1 MFSLLY
7 IVLINEKNRRI
18 MKKQSPLLAMV
29 PGPLRKVGQLKTFM
43 YIEEFST
50 VCVHFL
56 VGPVLVI
63 LHTKVGHSCKKKK
76 HLKALKSLLKSM
88 EKLLGSPFNTST
100 FWGFTFLLKKKN
112 RPPKVQKCK
121 YYVFQVL
128 PLLAFG

>member
-1 MFSLLY
+1 
-7 IVLINEKNRRI
+7 

-76 HLKALKSLLKSM
+76 ALKST
-88 EKLLGSPFNTST
+88 EKLAEEYGKITGLSFYYFNFLGLYF
-100 FWGFTFLLKKKN
+100 FAKKKN